1 MAMLELSA
9 DLRRDGGKEVNRKR
23 LAAGKVPGV
32 VYGKRLATRSLE
44 FDRRELEK
52 FLATARKGTVI
63 VKMSV
68 RDAGDAKESYAVLK
82 DLQTN
87 PATDRVV
94 HVDFYEVALG
104 QKFRVEVP
112 LRVRGKAAGIELGG
126 ILEQVVRSLEAECT
140 PDSVPEFL
148 ELDVSAL
155 GIEDALHLSDVVF
168 PPGVLPVEKDME
180 MTIVSV
186 HAPKVEE
193 VVTAAPE
200 EGAEAAAEGASVA
213 EGEAKEADK
222 DKDKEKDK
230 AKDKDK
236 DREKK

>member
-1 MAMLELSA
+1 MAMIELSA
-9 DLRRDGGKEVNRKR
+9 DLRGDSGKEVNRKR

-32 VYGKRLATRSLE
+32 VYGKRIETRSLE

-52 FLATARKGTVI
+52 FLATARRGTVV
-63 VKMSV
+63 VKMTV
-68 RDAGDAKESYAVLK
+68 REGDKGNESYAVLK
-82 DLQTN
+82 DFQTN
-87 PATDRVV
+87 PVTDRVI
-94 HVDFYEVALG
+94 HVDFYEVAHG

-126 ILEQVVRSLEAECT
+126 ILEQVVRGLEVECT

-148 ELDVSAL
+148 EVDVSAL
-155 GIEDALHLSDVVF
+155 GIGDALHLSDVGF
-168 PPGVLPVEKDME
+168 PAGVQPVEKDMD

-200 EGAEAAAEGASVA
+200 EAAEAAAEGASVA
-213 EGEAKEADK
+213 EPEVKEKGKEKDK
-222 DKDKEKDK
+222 DKDKEKK
-230 AKDKDK
+230 
-236 DREKK
+236 